1 MLHGM
6 FGSAKNLNT
15 AATALAKDFT
25 VYSIDL
31 PDHGE
36 SWHSDKISIESIA
49 KAVMN
54 TLDALGVKE
63 FNVFGHSLGGKVA
76 MSMALNYPH
85 RIMKLAV
92 GDIAPIAYPPHHR
105 EIIDALQALDL
116 SIIDSRKSADA
127 QLAKNIAEPTARQF
141 LLQNLIKTPAGYEWK
156 MNLQVIADSYPNL
169 CKGIELP
176 EGAAAYSKPVL
187 FIAGSNSN
195 YIKPK
200 HESVMR
206 ELFPAFQY
214 KQISGAGHWLHAEKP
229 QIFNRLLSQFFTD

>member
-1 MLHGM
+1 
-6 FGSAKNLNT
+6 
-15 AATALAKDFT
+15 LAKDFT

-36 SWHSDKISIESIA
+36 SWHSDKTSIESIA

-54 TLDALGVKE
+54 TLDGLGVKE
-63 FNVFGHSLGGKVA
+63 SNVFGHSLGGKVA
-76 MSMALNYPH
+76 MSMAINYPH
-85 RIMKLAV
+85 RVMKLAV

-116 SIIDSRKSADA
+116 SVIDSRKSADE
-127 QLAKNIAEPTARQF
+127 QLARNIAEPTARQF
-141 LLQNLIKTPAGYEWK
+141 LLQNLIKTPTGYEWK

-169 CKGIELP
+169 CNGIELP
-176 EGAAAYSKPVL
+176 EGAVAYNKPVL
-187 FIAGSNSN
+187 FVAGSNSN
-195 YIKPK
+195 YIKVE
-200 HESVMR
+200 HEPVMR

-214 KQISGAGHWLHAEKP
+214 RQISDAGHWLHAEKP